1 MIAGGAAGLYM
12 GLCGVGRYTTG
23 SPGLLALPG
32 YIGTDG
38 ARNIINACIAAAGA
52 FLIGFVGTLI
62 IYKDKSSEKAGRIT
76 VLSPVKGHV
85 VPLAEVNDPTFAEMV
100 LGNGCAVI
108 PENGSVF
115 SPADGVVESIPET
128 CHAVM
133 ITTDSGAE
141 LLIHIGIDT
150 VELGGRF
157 FKALVKVGDRVKAGQ
172 KLIEFDRESV
182 VKAGYD
188 VTTPVIVTNT
198 DDFDEIK
205 ISAQTASEKMPLMVL
220 TAKEKAKEE

>member
-1 MIAGGAAGLYM
+1 
-12 GLCGVGRYTTG
+12 
-23 SPGLLALPG
+23 
-32 YIGTDG
+32 
-38 ARNIINACIAAAGA
+38 
-52 FLIGFVGTLI
+52 
-62 IYKDKSSEKAGRIT
+62 
-76 VLSPVKGHV
+76 
-85 VPLAEVNDPTFAEMV
+85 MV

-198 DDFDEIK
+198 NDFDEIK

>member
-1 MIAGGAAGLYM
+1 
-12 GLCGVGRYTTG
+12 
-23 SPGLLALPG
+23 
-32 YIGTDG
+32 
-38 ARNIINACIAAAGA
+38 
-52 FLIGFVGTLI
+52 
-62 IYKDKSSEKAGRIT
+62 
-76 VLSPVKGHV
+76 
-85 VPLAEVNDPTFAEMV
+85 
-100 LGNGCAVI
+100 
-108 PENGSVF
+108 
-115 SPADGVVESIPET
+115 
-128 CHAVM
+128 M
-133 ITTDSGAE
+133 ITTDRGAE

-157 FKALVKVGDRVKAGQ
+157 FKAFVKVGDRVKAGQ